1 MLELSLP
8 GMNKALKAYSDE
20 FVMSRIHVVR
30 GQKVMLDRDL
40 AQLFEVETRALNL
53 AVKRNAKRFPEDFMF
68 KLTREE
74 AEASRSQTVILKRGS
89 NIKYAPSAFTEHGVL
104 MLSNVLRSE
113 RAVLMSIQIIRVFT
127 RMREMLVTHKDL
139 LLQLEKLRH
148 TSKEHTGKIAVIFKY
163 LKQMEQRQQETEL
176 LEEIRRR
183 KAKNP
188 IGFKAAK
195 DRRGK
200 K

>member
-1 MLELSLP
+1 MVQS
-8 GMNKALKAYSDE
+8 YSDE
-20 FVMSRIHVVR
+20 FVMSRIHVIR

-40 AQLFEVETRALNL
+40 GPLFDVE
-53 AVKRNAKRFPEDFMF
+53 VKRLNEQVRRNIERFPEDFMF
-68 KLTREE
+68 ELTSEE
-74 AEASRSQTVILKRGS
+74 LDSLRSQIATLKRGEHS
-89 NIKYAPSAFTEHGVL
+89 KYLPYAFTEHGVL

-127 RMREMLVTHKDL
+127 RMRELLLTHKDL

-148 TSKEHTGKIAVIFKY
+148 TSKEHGGKIAVIFKY

-176 LEEIRRR
+176 LDEIRRG

-195 DRRGK
+195 ERRGK
-200 K
+200 KK

>member
-1 MLELSLP
+1 
-8 GMNKALKAYSDE
+8 MNKALKAYSDE

-40 AQLFEVETRALNL
+40 GPLFDVEVRRLKEQVR
-53 AVKRNAKRFPEDFMF
+53 RNIERFPEDFMF
-68 KLTREE
+68 ELTAEE
-74 AEASRSQTVILKRGS
+74 LGSLRSQFATLKRGEHS
-89 NIKYAPSAFTEHGVL
+89 KYPPYAFTEHGVL

-127 RMREMLVTHKDL
+127 RMRELLLTHKDL

-148 TSKEHTGKIAVIFKY
+148 TSKEHSGKIAVIFKY

-195 DRRGK
+195 ERRIK

>member
-1 MLELSLP
+1 MFELT
-8 GMNKALKAYSDE
+8 KEEFDE
-20 FVMSRIHVVR
+20 W
-30 GQKVMLDRDL
+30 
-40 AQLFEVETRALNL
+40 
-53 AVKRNAKRFPEDFMF
+53 
-68 KLTREE
+68 
-74 AEASRSQTVILKRGS
+74 RSQNGTS
-89 NIKYAPSAFTEHGVL
+89 NAGDRMGLRYAPYAFTEQGVAQ
-104 MLSNVLRSE
+104 LSTVLSSP
-113 RAVLMSIQIIRVFT
+113 RAIAVNIQIIRLFT
-127 RMREMLVTHKDL
+127 RMRKALVNHKDL

-148 TSKEHTGKIAVIFKY
+148 TSKEHSGKIAVIFKY